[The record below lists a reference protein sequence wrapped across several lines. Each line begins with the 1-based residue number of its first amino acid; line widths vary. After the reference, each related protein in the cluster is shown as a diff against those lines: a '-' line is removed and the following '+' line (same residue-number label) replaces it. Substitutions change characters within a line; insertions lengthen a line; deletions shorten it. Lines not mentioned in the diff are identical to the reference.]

1 MKSKSMAFCTNC
13 GYKVE
18 SEWEFC
24 AICGHHLKKKKIQY
38 PAEGILF
45 TMKKMNWE
53 PADNMT
59 DEKTA
64 QTWVIYR
71 DGRVYSYASYCVSG
85 DSDSQKGQ
93 LDKKEF
99 RELGRLLRKFRK
111 IPGAGEGCSGETGYE
126 MTIYN
131 TEGAEEHRFY
141 GYIRGNKCL
150 KRLSNLI
157 CDIPGFYFGEYGP
170 ACRIIFN

>member
-1 MKSKSMAFCTNC
+1 MKSKTMAFCTNC

-18 SEWEFC
+18 NEWEFC

-45 TMKKMNWE
+45 TMKKMNWGS
-53 PADNMT
+53 ADSIT

-64 QTWVIYR
+64 QMWIVYW
-71 DGRVYSYASYCVSG
+71 DGRVYSYVSYCVSG
-85 DSDSQKGQ
+85 DSESQKGQ
-93 LDKKEF
+93 LNKKQF
-99 RELGRLLRKFRK
+99 RELSRLLRKFRK
-111 IPGAGEGCSGETGYE
+111 IPGVREGGSGGTGYD
-126 MTIYN
+126 MTVYN

-150 KRLSNLI
+150 KRLSDFI